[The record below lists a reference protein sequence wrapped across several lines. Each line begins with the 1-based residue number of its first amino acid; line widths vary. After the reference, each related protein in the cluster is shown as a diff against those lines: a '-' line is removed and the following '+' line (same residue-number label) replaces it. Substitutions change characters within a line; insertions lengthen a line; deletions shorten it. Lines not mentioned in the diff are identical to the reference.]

1 MLSGG
6 IIDERAWWTNDMVE
20 VNVQPGFISL
30 TFEPVPPV
38 EMLTRAKEFTTLMN
52 KRRTT
57 RHFSSQ
63 NVPRELIE
71 LAIQTASTAPSG
83 AHLQPW
89 TFVAISNAELK
100 AQIRNAAEQEELR
113 TYEKRMPD
121 AWAELIQPLGTD
133 HVKEH
138 ITTAPWIIV
147 LFRQSKRLRTNG
159 EWGPTYYSQESCG
172 IAAGLLI
179 AAIHTMG
186 LATLTHTPSPMNFLR
201 ELLGRPE
208 HEHAM
213 LLMPVG
219 YPADNAQVP
228 DLRRKAL
235 DEVSSFF
242 E

>member
-1 MLSGG
+1 MAGVD
-6 IIDERAWWTNDMVE
+6 IE
-20 VNVQPGFISL
+20 PGFISL
-30 TFEPVPPV
+30 IFEPTPPV
-38 EMLTRAKEFTTLMN
+38 EMLEQAKQFNVQMN
-52 KRRTT
+52 RRRTT
-57 RHFSSQ
+57 RNFSSQ
-63 NVPRELIE
+63 DVPRELIE

-113 TYEKRMPD
+113 TYEERMPE
-121 AWAELIQPLGTD
+121 AWSELIQPLGTD

-147 LFRQSKRLRTNG
+147 LFRQSKRLRSNG
-159 EWGPTYYSQESCG
+159 DWGPTYYSQESCG

-179 AAIHTMG
+179 AAIHNMG
-186 LATLTHTPSPMNFLR
+186 LVTLTHTPSPMNFLR
-201 ELLGRPE
+201 QLLGRPD

-219 YPADNAQVP
+219 YPADDAQVP
-228 DLRRKAL
+228 DLRRKTL

-242 E
+242 D

>member
-1 MLSGG
+1 MAGVD
-6 IIDERAWWTNDMVE
+6 IE
-20 VNVQPGFISL
+20 PGFISL
-30 TFEPVPPV
+30 IFEPTPPV
-38 EMLTRAKEFTTLMN
+38 EMLEQAKQFNVQMN
-52 KRRTT
+52 RRRTT
-57 RHFSSQ
+57 RNFSSQ
-63 NVPRELIE
+63 DVPRELIE

-113 TYEKRMPD
+113 TYEERMPE
-121 AWAELIQPLGTD
+121 AWSELIQPLGTD

-147 LFRQSKRLRTNG
+147 LFRQSKRLRSNG
-159 EWGPTYYSQESCG
+159 DWGPTYYSQESCG

-179 AAIHTMG
+179 AAIHNMG

-201 ELLGRPE
+201 QLLGRPD

-219 YPADNAQVP
+219 YPADDAQVP
-228 DLRRKAL
+228 DLRRKTL

-242 E
+242 D

>member
-1 MLSGG
+1 ML
-6 IIDERAWWTNDMVE
+6 DDRARQTTNMAEEDVE
-20 VNVQPGFISL
+20 PGFISL
-30 TFEPVPPV
+30 IFEQTAPV
-38 EMLTRAKEFTTLMN
+38 EMLARAQQFYVQMN
-52 KRRTT
+52 ERRTT

-63 NVPRELIE
+63 EVPRELIE

-89 TFVAISNAELK
+89 TFVAISNSQLK
-100 AQIRNAAEQEELR
+100 AQIREAAEQEERR
-113 TYEKRMPD
+113 TYEQRMPE
-121 AWAELIQPLGTD
+121 AWSELIQPLGTD

-138 ITTAPWIIV
+138 ITNAPWIIV
-147 LFRQSKRLRTNG
+147 LFRQSKRMRTNG

-201 ELLGRPE
+201 ELLERPD

-219 YPADNAQVP
+219 YPSDDAQVP
-228 DLRRKAL
+228 DLKRKSL
-235 DEVSSFF
+235 DEVSTFF
-242 E
+242 D